1 MMDFL
6 AALERTRFSIW
17 MRESTSVW
25 GYPTVLFMHTVG
37 MAMVAGLSA
46 TIALRILG
54 VSPRTPIRPL
64 ERLYPFIWLGFAI
77 NAITGTMLVVQD
89 ATTKLANPD
98 FYIKMVFVAAGVYL
112 VSLIRRRI
120 FRDPGLDKAPLPKN
134 ARGLAWTSLFCWSAA
149 ITAGRLLAY
158 VGPAAGP
165 RVGR

>member
-1 MMDFL
+1 MDFL
-6 AALERTRFSIW
+6 AALERTRFSTW

-46 TIALRILG
+46 AVALRIIG

-64 ERLYPFIWLGFAI
+64 ERLYPLIWIGFAI
-77 NAITGTMLVVQD
+77 NAITGTMLVMQD

-98 FYIKMVFVAAGVYL
+98 FYIKMIFVAAGV
-112 VSLIRRRI
+112 VLIVRTRRRI
-120 FRDPGLDKAPLPKN
+120 FGDPGLDKAPLPSGAKS
-134 ARGLAWTSLFCWSAA
+134 LAWLSLFCWIAA

-165 RVGR
+165 HVSR